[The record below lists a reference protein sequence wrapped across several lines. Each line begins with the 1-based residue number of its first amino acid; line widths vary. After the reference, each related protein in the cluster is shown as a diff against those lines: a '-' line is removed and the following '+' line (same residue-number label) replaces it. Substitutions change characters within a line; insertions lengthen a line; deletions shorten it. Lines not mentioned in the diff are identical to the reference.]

1 MKVKISGSSLAGLS
15 EAQCKRRIMKK
26 FREAQALAIEERE
39 KLIKELKAEV
49 RGYELRNKL
58 ESSKLEE
65 ALDKGQIDE
74 TPEVITWLLAYQTIQ
89 KLEEVS
95 DTAGTA

>member
-1 MKVKISGSSLAGLS
+1 MKVKISGSELANLS
-15 EAQCKRRIMKK
+15 EEQIKRYLMKK
-26 FREAQALAIEERE
+26 FKQAQALAIEEQE

-74 TPEVITWLLAYQTIQ
+74 TLEVISWLLAYQMIQ
-89 KLEEVS
+89 KLEEVD
-95 DTAGTA
+95 DTTGTA